1 MKITDKKCPFRKF
14 ERKNNFYKRDEEFK
28 FCLGEQ
34 CMAYLE
40 LENGAY
46 GCGLIVKP
54 IIHQEVEII

>member
-1 MKITDKKCPFRKF
+1 MRKLCPFRKIENESQIYKTD
-14 ERKNNFYKRDEEFK
+14 ERFQECYK
-28 FCLGEQ
+28 EQ

>member
-1 MKITDKKCPFRKF
+1 MKKLCPFRKI
-14 ERKNNFYKRDEEFK
+14 ENESHVYKTDECFQECYK
-28 FCLGEQ
+28 EQ
-34 CMAYLE
+34 YMAYLE